1 LSGLVPRVVIAGAR
15 SGVGKTSISIG
26 LAGALGQRG
35 LRVQPFKT
43 GPDFLD
49 PTYLTIAAGRCCYNL
64 DGWMM
69 GEEYVRALFGKVSSG
84 ASLSLIEGAM
94 GLFDG
99 ADPASCEGSSAQ
111 AAILL
116 QAPVLLVADAHGM
129 SRSLAALVKGYA
141 EFEPGLRLAGVILNR
156 VGSLRHATWIA
167 ESIKAS
173 GLPPVLG
180 AIPEGAL
187 PPLSSRHLGLVS
199 ADEDTLPSATVERLV
214 DAVEKHLD
222 VAKIIEVASAAG
234 ACPMGRWSEESTH
247 TRGVRIGLAR
257 DKAFHFYY
265 HDNLEALSQR
275 GAEVIEFSPLED
287 DRLPEKLDALYLG
300 GGYPEVHAEGLA
312 ANQPMLQAVRD
323 FAQSGKPIY
332 AECGGLMYLTSG
344 IETIDGEHQELA
356 GVIPVRTRMLQKR
369 KALGYV
375 EVSLL
380 ADSFFG
386 ARGSRVR
393 GHEFHY
399 SELSGDGSQPMP
411 GWGKAYELKRRRME
425 GIEREGFIR
434 GRVLATY
441 VHAHFASRPGAAD
454 SFVRLCAGGE
464 NPPSAPLCKGG
475 DRGICLRKRERV
487 GCVEEN
493 GVESGS

>member
-1 LSGLVPRVVIAGAR
+1 MSGLLPRVVIAGAH
-15 SGVGKTSISIG
+15 SGVGKTSITIG
-26 LAGALGQRG
+26 LAAALGRRG
-35 LRVQPFKT
+35 LKVQPFKT

-49 PTYLTIAAGRCCYNL
+49 PTYLTIAAKRHCYNL

-69 GEEYVRALFGKVSSG
+69 GEDYVRALFGRASSG
-84 ASLSLIEGAM
+84 ADLSLIEGAM

-116 QAPVLLVADAHGM
+116 QAPVVLVADARGM

-141 EFEPGLRLAGVILNR
+141 EFEPALRLAGVILNR
-156 VGSLRHATWIA
+156 VGSERHAAWIA

-180 AIPEGAL
+180 AIPDGAL
-187 PPLSSRHLGLVS
+187 PSLFSRHLGLVS
-199 ADEDTLPSATVERLV
+199 ADEDTLSSATVAGLA

-222 VAKIIEVASAAG
+222 IEKIIETASKAG
-234 ACPMGRWSEESTH
+234 TSPAVPWSEEI
-247 TRGVRIGLAR
+247 RRARRVRLGLAR

-265 HDNLEALSQR
+265 QDNLEALSRR
-275 GAEVIEFSPLED
+275 GAELIEFSPLRD
-287 DRLPEKLDALYLG
+287 DRLPEGLAALYLG

-312 ANQPMLQAVRD
+312 ANQPMLEAVRG
-323 FAQSGKPIY
+323 FARSGKPIY
-332 AECGGLMYLTSG
+332 AECGGLMYLSSG
-344 IETIDGEHQELA
+344 IETINGEHRALA
-356 GVIPVRTRMLQKR
+356 GVIPARTRMLKKR

-375 EVSLL
+375 EASLL

-386 ARGSRVR
+386 AKGSTLR

-399 SELSGDGSQPMP
+399 SELLQDSGQSMP
-411 GWGKAYELKRRRME
+411 GWGKAYELKRRRAE
-425 GIEREGFIR
+425 GVEREGFIG

-454 SFVRLCAGGE
+454 SFVRVCAGGDDG
-464 NPPSAPLCKGG
+464 P
-475 DRGICLRKRERV
+475 
-487 GCVEEN
+487 
-493 GVESGS
+493 